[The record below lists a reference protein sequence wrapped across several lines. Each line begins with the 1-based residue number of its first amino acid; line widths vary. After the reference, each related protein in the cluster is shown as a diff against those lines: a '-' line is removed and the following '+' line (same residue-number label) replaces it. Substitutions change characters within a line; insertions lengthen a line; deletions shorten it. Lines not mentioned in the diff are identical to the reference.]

1 MTVPGPVRF
10 DPYLMLQELERHL
23 VVYVIIGA
31 FTRVIHGTDEVTRGL
46 DITPSMREANVER
59 LGEALAALNAR
70 HKDGREATLGLADL
84 LEPVVVLRTVGGE
97 LKIVPEPEGTG
108 GYDDLRY
115 AATREPLG
123 QGVRPSVASSW
134 DLARMLGA
142 LGQEADLK
150 RLRTLRRVIELDQG
164 RSRGIDLGL

>member
-1 MTVPGPVRF
+1 VRF
-10 DPYLMLQELERHL
+10 DPYRVLQELERHL

-31 FTRVIHGTDEVTRGL
+31 FARVIHGTDEVTQGL
-46 DITPSMREANVER
+46 DVTPSMREANLER
-59 LGEALAALNAR
+59 LEEALAALNAR
-70 HKDGREATLGLADL
+70 REDGREASLGLADVL
-84 LEPVVVLRTVGGE
+84 DPVIVFRTDGGE

-123 QGVRPSVASSW
+123 QGVRPSVASPW

-142 LGQEADLK
+142 LGQEADVK
-150 RLRTLRRVIELDQG
+150 RLRTLRRVIELDQR